1 MRHQGRSYALQALYQ
16 AELLESKAMK
26 HADRFLDQL
35 ETSPE
40 VKLFARELVEGTLLH
55 RKHIDRYLRRNLE
68 HWKLNRL
75 STTVR
80 NILRMAAYE
89 LYHHPELSHSVIINE
104 AVELC
109 KDFVD
114 DSSHAL
120 TNSVLQRVYDQII
133 AERKTKA
140 QAKSEAGSTDENSK
154 ISTLADEN
162 PADENSADENS
173 ADENS
178 ADENSEITTLAAENS
193 TAENSTD
200 EPDKEMPAPVSLY
213 RRK

>member
-16 AELLESKAMK
+16 AELLESKAME
-26 HADRFLDQL
+26 HAARFLDQL
-35 ETSPE
+35 DTSAE

-80 NILRMAAYE
+80 NILRLAAYE

-120 TNSVLQRVYDQII
+120 TNSVLQKVYDQIM
-133 AERKTKA
+133 EEKETKA
-140 QAKSEAGSTDENSK
+140 QAKTETTSKDENPNEAS
-154 ISTLADEN
+154 LADET
-162 PADENSADENS
+162 SKG
-173 ADENS
+173 
-178 ADENSEITTLAAENS
+178 
-193 TAENSTD
+193 
-200 EPDKEMPAPVSLY
+200 EPDKETQEPESKY
-213 RRK
+213 KRK

>member
-26 HADRFLDQL
+26 HADRFLEQL
-35 ETSPE
+35 DTSPE
-40 VKLFARELVEGTLLH
+40 VKLYARELVEGTLLN

-75 STTVR
+75 SATVR
-80 NILRMAAYE
+80 NILRLAAYE

-114 DSSHAL
+114 DSAHEL
-120 TNSVLQRVYDQII
+120 TNSVLQRVYDQITE
-133 AERKTKA
+133 ERKTKA
-140 QAKSEAGSTDENSK
+140 LTKIDE
-154 ISTLADEN
+154 TLK
-162 PADENSADENS
+162 
-173 ADENS
+173 
-178 ADENSEITTLAAENS
+178 
-193 TAENSTD
+193 D
-200 EPDKEMPAPVSLY
+200 EPLKEKSVLESKY
-213 RRK
+213 KRR

>member
-26 HADRFLDQL
+26 HADRFLEQL
-35 ETSPE
+35 DTSPE
-40 VKLFARELVEGTLLH
+40 VKLYARELVEGTLLN

-75 STTVR
+75 SATVR
-80 NILRMAAYE
+80 NILRLAAYE

-114 DSSHAL
+114 DSAYAL
-120 TNSVLQRVYDQII
+120 TNSVLQRVYDQITE
-133 AERKTKA
+133 ERKTKVL
-140 QAKSEAGSTDENSK
+140 AKKDETLKDDSLKEKPVTESK
-154 ISTLADEN
+154 Y
-162 PADENSADENS
+162 
-173 ADENS
+173 
-178 ADENSEITTLAAENS
+178 
-193 TAENSTD
+193 
-200 EPDKEMPAPVSLY
+200 K
-213 RRK
+213 RR